1 MIRTANI
8 REDFLITLQLVSDLS
23 YAWLIIDSYT
33 EHMQIAVRKDPS
45 LVGRLRATFLKLS
58 SALDLPLMRINQAR
72 SADLVSVSQYYS
84 TELVSYIRHVLH
96 VIPQSMF
103 ALVEQIIHLQT
114 NVIKEMPMRLDK
126 DKLKDFAQLDH
137 RFQVAKLTES
147 VSTFTEGILA
157 MKTTLVGVVRLDPKR
172 LLEEG
177 IRRELVVR
185 TANAMHGTL
194 FFNPKAKSSELAT
207 KLALLG
213 ETMTGLRKSFEYIQD
228 YVRIQGLRMFQEETA
243 RIVGYNVEQECNT
256 FQIGYHV
263 QDWQSRFQSTAVPI
277 PRLQS
282 DPKSSATTF
291 VGRLAREILRIT
303 DPKSTVFVSFTNTWY
318 DAKSQNEVMTLL
330 LFSQLER
337 AISTSGLAGLD
348 TLFAFMI
355 ATEISV
361 SIANVFY
368 YYFPSKDSE

>member
-33 EHMQIAVRKDPS
+33 GHMQTAVRKDPS

-126 DKLKDFAQLDH
+126 EKLKDFAQLDQ

-177 IRRELVVR
+177 IRRELVRR
-185 TANAMHGTL
+185 TANAMHSTL
-194 FFNPKAKSSELAT
+194 TFNPKAKSSELAN
-207 KLALLG
+207 KLASLG

-256 FQIGYHV
+256 FHMTGYHV

-277 PRLQS
+277 PRLQPS
-282 DPKSSATTF
+282 SNDPKSPTTF
-291 VGRLAREILRIT
+291 IGRLAREMMRLS
-303 DPKSTVFVSFTNTWY
+303 DPKTTVFVSFTNSWY
-318 DAKSQNEVMTLL
+318 DAKSQNQVMTLL

-361 SIANVFY
+361 RNYRDA
-368 YYFPSKDSE
+368 YFQ